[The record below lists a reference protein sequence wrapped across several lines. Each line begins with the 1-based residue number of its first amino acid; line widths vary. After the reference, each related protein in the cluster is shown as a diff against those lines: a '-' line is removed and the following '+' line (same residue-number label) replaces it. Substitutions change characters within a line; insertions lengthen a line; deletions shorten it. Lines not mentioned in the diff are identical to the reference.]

1 MAAIQTDK
9 RRQELCFTTP
19 GEVPTIPSPP
29 GLQWGDPGFT
39 ATDIMPGEF
48 AINLPDRKVFFRSG
62 NTIVQIISNEQLTL
76 ALNAVLGSIPSGSD
90 DLTNDSTNVAGA
102 TVTEAL
108 DNLQA
113 AIPSGSDDLTN
124 NSRKVEG
131 NTVTDALDVLAAS
144 IATANSFRN
153 IVTENSTV
161 THSTSMV
168 EVDGMRMYVDGG
180 KTYIFAMYGRAETST
195 DHGGRIGI
203 SAPPGA
209 EVEWQVIVT
218 NGSSNNNVNQHA
230 RTSDSDESA
239 TMGTTAGVDSLRW
252 RIDGVI
258 RVGATPGNLSMQV
271 RSLNSAN
278 KFYIHRNTVFEI
290 KEYIPL
296 TP

>member
-76 ALNAVLGSIPSGSD
+76 ALKAVLGSIPSGSD

-108 DNLQA
+108 D
-113 AIPSGSDDLTN
+113 
-124 NSRKVEG
+124 
-131 NTVTDALDVLAAS
+131 VLAAS

-161 THSTSMV
+161 TQSTSMV

-195 DHGGRIGI
+195 THGGRIGI

-218 NGSSNNNVNQHA
+218 SGSSNNNVNQHA

-239 TMGTTAGVDSLRW
+239 TMGTTAGVYSLRW

-271 RSLNSAN
+271 RSLSSAN

>member
-108 DNLQA
+108 D
-113 AIPSGSDDLTN
+113 
-124 NSRKVEG
+124 
-131 NTVTDALDVLAAS
+131 VLAAS
-144 IATANSFRN
+144 IKLKALAEYWWNFSHTVRFLRNNIRECFRKCLPICANC
-153 IVTENSTV
+153 
-161 THSTSMV
+161 
-168 EVDGMRMYVDGG
+168 
-180 KTYIFAMYGRAETST
+180 
-195 DHGGRIGI
+195 
-203 SAPPGA
+203 
-209 EVEWQVIVT
+209 
-218 NGSSNNNVNQHA
+218 
-230 RTSDSDESA
+230 
-239 TMGTTAGVDSLRW
+239 
-252 RIDGVI
+252 
-258 RVGATPGNLSMQV
+258 
-271 RSLNSAN
+271 
-278 KFYIHRNTVFEI
+278 
-290 KEYIPL
+290 
-296 TP
+296 